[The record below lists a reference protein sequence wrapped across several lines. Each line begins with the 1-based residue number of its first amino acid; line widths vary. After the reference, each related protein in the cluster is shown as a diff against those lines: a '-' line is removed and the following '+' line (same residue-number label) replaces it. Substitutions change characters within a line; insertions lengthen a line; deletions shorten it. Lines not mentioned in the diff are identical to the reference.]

1 MCCLTAPRAG
11 GETLGM
17 HDHRSETGREIGA
30 GEQPP
35 DRPRPWAGSVRRSL
49 KAAVDLLL
57 PPRCLSCGALVDH
70 QGALCVSCWSG
81 MTFVSDPQCASC
93 GLPFDHNPG
102 HDPGHNMGQDPGGDP
117 GEEMLCGAC
126 LREPP
131 PYDRARAVLR
141 YDDASRRLVLGF
153 KHADRTEAAATF
165 AAWMARAAPQLV
177 AESAVI
183 APVPLHWRRLF
194 GRRYNQSALLSQ
206 ALAAQ
211 SRRPGLPDLLV
222 RRRATPSQGRLSAA
236 QRRRNVAGAFA
247 VRAGHGEVL
256 RGRRLLLVDDVMTT
270 GATVRACARAALAA
284 GAEAVDVVVLARAVR
299 D

>member
-1 MCCLTAPRAG
+1 
-11 GETLGM
+11 M
-17 HDHRSETGREIGA
+17 HDHGSEIGSD
-30 GEQPP
+30 
-35 DRPRPWAGSVRRSL
+35 DRMRPWAGAVRRSL
-49 KAAVDLLL
+49 RSTVDLLL
-57 PPRCLSCGALVDH
+57 PPRCLSCGALVDR
-70 QGALCVSCWSG
+70 QGALCVPCWSG
-81 MTFVSDPQCASC
+81 MTFVSDPQCVRC
-93 GLPFDHNPG
+93 GLPFDH
-102 HDPGHNMGQDPGGDP
+102 DPGPGWGRD
-117 GEEMLCGAC
+117 MHCGAC

-165 AAWMARAAPQLV
+165 AAWMVRAAAQLV
-177 AESAVI
+177 ADSAVI

-211 SRRPGLPDLLV
+211 SGRPGLPDLLV
-222 RRRATPSQGRLSAA
+222 RRRATPSQGRLSAE

-247 VRAGHGEVL
+247 VRAGHAEML

-270 GATVRACARAALAA
+270 GATVGACARVALAA